1 MRFWDASAL
10 VPILVAQASTP
21 SMRALLK
28 EDAAGTTWWA
38 TPVECTSALARL
50 EREGSMSARD
60 VSAAIARL
68 DTLMRAFDQVLAVEA
83 VRVSAQR
90 LLRSHPLRAA
100 DALQLAAAILASAG
114 APSTLPFVCLDARLS
129 DAARRE
135 GFAVLT
141 DEDAPATL
149 R

>member
-10 VPILVAQASTP
+10 VPLVVAQPSTS
-21 SMRALLK
+21 SMVALLQ

-60 VSAAIARL
+60 VSTAVARL
-68 DTLMRAFDQVLAVEA
+68 ETLMGAFDQVLAVEA
-83 VRVSAQR
+83 VRVTAQR

-100 DALQLAAAILASAG
+100 DALQLAAAITASAG
-114 APSTLPFVCLDARLS
+114 EARSLPFVCLDARLS

-135 GFAVLT
+135 GFVVLT
-141 DEDAPATL
+141 DEDAPAA
-149 R
+149 

>member
-10 VPILVAQASTP
+10 VPLVVAQPSTS
-21 SMRALLK
+21 SMVALLQ

-60 VSAAIARL
+60 VSTAVARL
-68 DTLMRAFDQVLAVEA
+68 ETLMGAFDQVLAVEA
-83 VRVSAQR
+83 VRVTAQR

-100 DALQLAAAILASAG
+100 DALQLAAAITASAG
-114 APSTLPFVCLDARLS
+114 EARSLPFVCLDARLA

-135 GFAVLT
+135 GFVVLT
-141 DEDAPATL
+141 DEDAPAA
-149 R
+149 